1 LIGFFAVYS
10 FLSYFSVIYINN
22 INVNSYTKSLL
33 ALEVFTYSL
42 VFVIAYNF
50 ISYFYTGNFFVFSES
65 DAMGYHKYAS
75 IMVNKSSMAEA
86 LDYYLSEWELS
97 DLGMVMLLYPLY
109 HIVESNLILNLFYI
123 FMGVITSLS
132 LFRLAQN
139 FMSKKYAFIASI
151 AYSLSSFVLFFHSIG
166 LKESFLLSIVVL
178 SFDFY
183 YRFMDNKKII
193 NFILFILFIGLF
205 FFFRPTILAMILVSI
220 GLGFILSLKG
230 GGLLLIILIG
240 GTSPF
245 LMSITEQYTT
255 GGIDTLIAA
264 RETQGMIIGG
274 VPFTYAVNILAQSIG
289 PLPSLLSD
297 AAIHTFYGAGLIYR
311 VLLGFPFW
319 LGIIYI
325 YKTKSYKLY
334 PLTIFIIMEMS
345 SLIFIMDGFE
355 LRITLPHIPFVF
367 VIAFW
372 FLDKY
377 DRKIIQFKNK
387 KRFKTFFNSSMFLF
401 TLMIFYWNFR

>member
-1 LIGFFAVYS
+1 MIGFFAVYS